1 MIRKLIRMSAGV
13 SMNRLTARPGLSAK
27 TLKLS
32 VYGRK
37 FMAPVMA
44 MHFLM
49 LLLISGAMAVLP
61 MRASA
66 QSDWPNR
73 PLRIVVPSPPAGPAD
88 AMMRALAPRLSAA
101 LGQPVLIDSKPG
113 GNSIVAA
120 ELVAKG
126 PADGYTLLFAFESTL
141 SINPF
146 VYAKLPY
153 DPIKDFV
160 PIALVTSVVECL
172 MVNSAVPATSVA
184 DLVKNLKAAPG
195 SMNYA
200 SLGSGSNSH
209 LDAERFKLA
218 TGTSIVHIPYKG
230 ASDATLALLAND
242 VQILFAAPAQALQY
256 INTGRLKALACLTD
270 KPQPYLP
277 GVQTIVAAGYP
288 DLQMKPW
295 LGIVMRSGTPKV
307 AVDRLS
313 AEISKI
319 VASKD
324 YQDQILMNVGFEPYL
339 GGPTEFAEL
348 LRSDKE
354 KFSKIVR
361 AVNLKPE

>member
-1 MIRKLIRMSAGV
+1 MFNSLIRMSTGVVVNCLAAGLV
-13 SMNRLTARPGLSAK
+13 LGVKPLQLSARVR
-27 TLKLS
+27 KLMQPLLAI
-32 VYGRK
+32 RL
-37 FMAPVMA
+37 
-44 MHFLM
+44 LM
-49 LLLISGAMAVLP
+49 LLLISAAMAALP

-66 QSDWPNR
+66 QSDWPNK
-73 PLRIVVPSPPAGPAD
+73 PIRIVVPSPASGPAD
-88 AMMRALAPRLSAA
+88 AMMRTLAPRLSAA
-101 LGQPVLIDSKPG
+101 LGQPVLIDNKPG

-126 PADGYTLLFAFESTL
+126 PADGYSLLFAFESTL

-153 DPIKDFV
+153 DPMKDFV
-160 PIALVTSVVECL
+160 PVALVASVIECL
-172 MVNSAVPATSVA
+172 MVNSAVPAENVA
-184 DLVKNLKAAPG
+184 DLVKILKASPG

-218 TGTSIVHIPYKG
+218 TGTNIAHIPYKG
-230 ASDATLALLAND
+230 AADATLALLAND
-242 VQILFAAPAQALQY
+242 VQILFAAPAQALQH
-256 INTGRLKALACLTD
+256 IRTGKLKALTCLTD
-270 KPQPYLP
+270 KPQSFLP

-288 DLQMKPW
+288 DLVMKAW
-295 LGIVMRSGTPKV
+295 LGLVMRSGTPKV

-339 GGPTEFAEL
+339 GGPSEFAEL

-354 KFSKIVR
+354 KYSTLFR
-361 AVNLKPE
+361 AFNLKPE

>member
-1 MIRKLIRMSAGV
+1 MFNSLIRMSTGVVVNCLAAGQV
-13 SMNRLTARPGLSAK
+13 LGVKPLQLSARVR
-27 TLKLS
+27 KLMQPLLAI
-32 VYGRK
+32 RL
-37 FMAPVMA
+37 
-44 MHFLM
+44 LM
-49 LLLISGAMAVLP
+49 LLLISAAMAALP

-66 QSDWPNR
+66 QIDWPNK
-73 PLRIVVPSPPAGPAD
+73 PIRIVVPSPPAGPAD
-88 AMMRALAPRLSAA
+88 AMMRALALRLSAA
-101 LGQPVLIDSKPG
+101 LGQPVLIDNKPG
-113 GNSIVAA
+113 GNTIVAA

-153 DPIKDFV
+153 DPLKDFV

-172 MVNSAVPATSVA
+172 MVNSAVPAASVA
-184 DLVKNLKAAPG
+184 DLVRTLKASPG

-200 SLGSGSNSH
+200 SLGAGSNSH
-209 LDAERFKLA
+209 LVAERFKLA
-218 TGTSIVHIPYKG
+218 TGTHIVHIPYRG
-230 ASDATLALLAND
+230 AADATLALLAND
-242 VQILFAAPAQALQY
+242 VQILFAAPAQAIQH
-256 INTGRLKALACLTD
+256 IKTGKLKALTCLTD

-288 DLQMKPW
+288 DLVKKAW
-295 LGIVMRSGTPKV
+295 LGLVMRSGTPKE
-307 AVDRLS
+307 AADRLS
-313 AEISKI
+313 VEISKI

-339 GGPTEFAEL
+339 GGPSEFAEL

-354 KFSKIVR
+354 KYSTLFR
-361 AVNLKPE
+361 AFNLKPE